1 MKENKYDDINFFN
14 AYKQMARSVKGLEG
28 AGEWHELKKMFP
40 DFRGK
45 YVLDLG
51 CGFGWH
57 CRYAQEH
64 GAESVIGIDLSENM
78 LKQAKAMTKST
89 IIQYIKQPIEE
100 IDYPDKTFD
109 VVMSSLAFHYIETFG
124 KVCEKVNKCL
134 REGGEFI
141 FSVEHPVFT
150 ANGPQDWTYDEE
162 GNRMHWPVDHYFY
175 EGARKAQFLGAEMVK
190 YHRTVTTYI
199 NDLIGA
205 GFEIMK
211 VVEPQ
216 PEPSLLKD
224 NKEMQDELR
233 RPMMLIIHAK
243 KK

>member
-1 MKENKYDDINFFN
+1 
-14 AYKQMARSVKGLEG
+14 
-28 AGEWHELKKMFP
+28 
-40 DFRGK
+40 
-45 YVLDLG
+45 
-51 CGFGWH
+51 
-57 CRYAQEH
+57 
-64 GAESVIGIDLSENM
+64 
-78 LKQAKAMTKST
+78 
-89 IIQYIKQPIEE
+89 
-100 IDYPDKTFD
+100 
-109 VVMSSLAFHYIETFG
+109 
-124 KVCEKVNKCL
+124 
-134 REGGEFI
+134 
-141 FSVEHPVFT
+141 
-150 ANGPQDWTYDEE
+150 
-162 GNRMHWPVDHYFY
+162 
-175 EGARKAQFLGAEMVK
+175 MVK

>member
-1 MKENKYDDINFFN
+1 M
-14 AYKQMARSVKGLEG
+14 
-28 AGEWHELKKMFP
+28 
-40 DFRGK
+40 
-45 YVLDLG
+45 
-51 CGFGWH
+51 
-57 CRYAQEH
+57 
-64 GAESVIGIDLSENM
+64 
-78 LKQAKAMTKST
+78 
-89 IIQYIKQPIEE
+89 
-100 IDYPDKTFD
+100 
-109 VVMSSLAFHYIETFG
+109 
-124 KVCEKVNKCL
+124 

-175 EGARKAQFLGAEMVK
+175 EGSRKAQFLGAEMVK